1 MPGSDGSPNSEL
13 AMEYVH
19 FGKSPPRPAATWPLR
34 HSGAETIFL
43 VSVMPSW
50 MSALAMFTQ
59 VGAETNGTTMSA
71 VVAPAAVSTPVR
83 SVWVAAYGAILT
95 VTPAAFRPASTACA
109 PGTVD
114 GSLGKIT
121 AAVLA

>member
-1 MPGSDGSPNSEL
+1 MPGSDGSPNREL

-43 VSVMPSW
+43 MSVMPSW
-50 MSALAMFTQ
+50 VRALAMFTQ
-59 VGAETNGTTMSA
+59 ALAETKGTTMSA

-83 SVWVAAYGAILT
+83 SVWVGGYGPIFT
-95 VTPAAFRPASTACA
+95 VTPAALRPAWTACA
-109 PGTVD
+109 PGVVD
-114 GSLGKIT
+114 GSLG
-121 AAVLA
+121 